1 MTPVEAYMKV
11 GVYLAIGFFLVVIFI
26 YVIGPILSLLLSF
39 GGGMGLLLVIG
50 LLVVFSTGLG
60 KARR

>member
-1 MTPVEAYMKV
+1 MITPVESYMKV

-60 KARR
+60 KAR